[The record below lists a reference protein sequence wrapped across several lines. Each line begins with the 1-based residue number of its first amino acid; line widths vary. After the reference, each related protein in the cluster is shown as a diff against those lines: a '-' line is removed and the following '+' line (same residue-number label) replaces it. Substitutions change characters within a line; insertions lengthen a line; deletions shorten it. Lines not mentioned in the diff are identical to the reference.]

1 MDDSQMSEVSQDLSI
16 ITICRGKKC
25 REHCNRNYYRNS
37 VGVLCGLSRGSGLD
51 ELGGRD
57 G

>member
-1 MDDSQMSEVSQDLSI
+1 MSEVSQDLSI